1 MQTSQTEENLAK
13 SINCVAQ
20 SNLIFTEENQK
31 LLITELSRTLQT
43 LTSKLVII
51 KKKKTIFVLHSK
63 DWPFWQGFF
72 FWFQMTNSSQNIT
85 ALFAELPAESF
96 TSGNLDDV
104 DFMRFWFQIKMK
116 PLLPQI
122 PREFL
127 SCFNT
132 RGFSCQ
138 AYRAL
143 YVHHVPFSW
152 YLIAVHYLIIKNL
165 LVCTWLVNTPV
176 LVETDFT
183 SWLCVAKRI
192 HKN

>member
-72 FWFQMTNSSQNIT
+72 FFFGFRWQTPLKTSQPCLQNCQQKASHLEILMMWISWDSGSKLRWSPFYLKFHVNSCLASTHVASAARPTGHCMFIT
-85 ALFAELPAESF
+85 FPSA
-96 TSGNLDDV
+96 DI
-104 DFMRFWFQIKMK
+104 W
-116 PLLPQI
+116 
-122 PREFL
+122 
-127 SCFNT
+127 
-132 RGFSCQ
+132 
-138 AYRAL
+138 
-143 YVHHVPFSW
+143 
-152 YLIAVHYLIIKNL
+152 
-165 LVCTWLVNTPV
+165 
-176 LVETDFT
+176 
-183 SWLCVAKRI
+183 
-192 HKN
+192 